1 MKTIYRFFLVLTAML
16 AGWSLTSCSNDDL
29 STNQFT
35 DGFSLNAYGPNPC
48 TRGGVIRFIGSNLD
62 RTASITIPG
71 VDPITNFEVKRS
83 GIPSEIWV
91 TIPKDGPQPGFITL
105 TAKDGTTITTQQEVY
120 YLENIEFTSFSPTN
134 VMPGDELTI
143 TGEYLNLV
151 NMIEFS
157 DGIRVSKDD
166 FISQDRYCIK
176 VKVPENA
183 TTGRISLY
191 TVDLT
196 SDPTNDDYDV
206 FQSENELIVGTVQ

>member
-1 MKTIYRFFLVLTAML
+1 MTISVQ
-16 AGWSLTSCSNDDL
+16 TSSQTVFPQCLWPQPVYTRWCDPLHRQQSRP
-29 STNQFT
+29 
-35 DGFSLNAYGPNPC
+35 YGIHNHPRRRPYHQL
-48 TRGGVIRFIGSNLD
+48 RS
-62 RTASITIPG
+62 
-71 VDPITNFEVKRS
+71 ERS

-157 DGIRVSKDD
+157 DGVRVSKDD

-176 VKVPENA
+176 VKVPEMRPPA
-183 TTGRISLY
+183 GS
-191 TVDLT
+191 
-196 SDPTNDDYDV
+196 V
-206 FQSENELIVGTVQ
+206 FTLLI